1 MIHTSHDPLDR
12 GLGREKA
19 KSSAEAHEQE
29 QSVKL
34 FKNPKSPNICL
45 LLVCSFFVKSTCW
58 VQSVSKKYIFRFKKT
73 CWVQENQTRN
83 GCLKSMGEGA
93 HQLPSLDWQKPRDWR
108 HYDIAAGIRIEQADI
123 YLQRAIQ
130 EKKRKRQL
138 APVPISIDVTNSSS
152 DLQ

>member
-1 MIHTSHDPLDR
+1 MIHLTEAWL
-12 GLGREKA
+12 EK
-19 KSSAEAHEQE
+19 K
-29 QSVKL
+29 QSLQLKHMNRNKVWKE
-34 FKNPKSPNICL
+34 P
-45 LLVCSFFVKSTCW
+45 
-58 VQSVSKKYIFRFKKT
+58 QVSKYMPSTSLFFLRQINLLSPIRFKKKNIFRFKKT

-130 EKKRKRQL
+130 EEKKKKTPTCTRPHFDRCHQL
-138 APVPISIDVTNSSS
+138 GNSSS